1 MFKQRVV
8 FVHGA
13 GSFGAAAWPKQHG
26 MALAY
31 DALFLR
37 RHGFDPA
44 AEPLETDFAADTAI
58 VLASLADDGRGEAG
72 GHVVA
77 HSQGAI
83 AAMMAAV
90 QRPDLVQ
97 SLTLVE
103 PACLSLTAELPATAA
118 HRALMQ
124 PLFDV
129 RHQLSDEDFQREYVR
144 RAFSA
149 DVHGASHPG
158 GPPCRPAAEAAG
170 TAVGGAAADRPRGA
184 HPRTHRR
191 LGAAVRRDRR
201 LSARNR
207 RAAPGRRGRTPAP
220 GFGGRQPDDP
230 VLHRRGQPAR
240 GTPGPA
246 DPGVPGFPRWSR
258 RLRLCG
264 AVAARRGGPPT
275 VRAGRPFR
283 RRRGTPGSSPASRPP
298 CPPVRPASPRSRT
311 RPGCPG

>member
-37 RHGFDPA
+37 RHGFDA
-44 AEPLETDFAADTAI
+44 VAEPLETDFAADAGI
-58 VLASLADDGRGEAG
+58 VLRALADDGRGAAG

-90 QRPDLVQ
+90 ERPDLVH

-129 RHQLSDEDFQREYVR
+129 RHNLSDEDFHREFVR
-144 RAFSA
+144 RVFAAHAPVRGS
-149 DVHGASHPG
+149 VGAP
-158 GPPCRPAAEAAG
+158 
-170 TAVGGAAADRPRGA
+170 T
-184 HPRTHRR
+184 
-191 LGAAVRRDRR
+191 
-201 LSARNR
+201 
-207 RAAPGRRGRTPAP
+207 
-220 GFGGRQPDDP
+220 PDDG
-230 VLHRRGQPAR
+230 R
-240 GTPGPA
+240 
-246 DPGVPGFPRWSR
+246 DIR
-258 RLRLCG
+258 RLRLQAPPWDAPLQIVPGVPTLVLTGGWEPLYEEIAGYLRETG
-264 AVAARRGGPPT
+264 ALHRTAPGGHRPQDSREGDRT
-275 VRAGRPFR
+275 IRTFIAGV
-283 RRRGTPGSSPASRPP
+283 S
-298 CPPVRPASPRSRT
+298 RSRQ
-311 RPGCPG
+311 PYAS

>member
-37 RHGFDPA
+37 RHGFDA
-44 AEPLETDFAADTAI
+44 LAEPLETDFQADAGI
-58 VLASLADDGRGEAG
+58 VLGALADEGRGAAG

-90 QRPDLVQ
+90 ERPDLVH

-129 RHQLSDEDFQREYVR
+129 RNQLGDDDYQREYFR

-149 DVHGASHPG
+149 HTQDPA
-158 GPPCRPAAEAAG
+158 PAA
-170 TAVGGAAADRPRGA
+170 
-184 HPRTHRR
+184 
-191 LGAAVRRDRR
+191 
-201 LSARNR
+201 
-207 RAAPGRRGRTPAP
+207 PAN
-220 GFGGRQPDDP
+220 D
-230 VLHRRGQPAR
+230 A
-240 GTPGPA
+240 
-246 DPGVPGFPRWSR
+246 R
-258 RLRLCG
+258 RLRLQAPPWEAPLQIVPGVPTLVLTGGWEPLYEEIAGYLRETG
-264 AVAARRGGPPT
+264 ALHRIAAGGHRPQDSAEGDRIIRSFIADVSRRQH
-275 VRAGRPFR
+275 
-283 RRRGTPGSSPASRPP
+283 SQAS
-298 CPPVRPASPRSRT
+298 
-311 RPGCPG
+311 